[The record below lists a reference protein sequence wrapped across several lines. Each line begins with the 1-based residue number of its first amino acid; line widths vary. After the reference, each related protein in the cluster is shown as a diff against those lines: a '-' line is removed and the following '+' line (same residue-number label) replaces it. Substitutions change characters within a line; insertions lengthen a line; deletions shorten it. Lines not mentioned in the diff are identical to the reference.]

1 MKDNEWKEA
10 IHILRRQA
18 GFDFAGIASVVRTN
32 RTLLVWRAASGN
44 RNRNYLKIVLEPGK
58 GIAGGVF
65 QHKKTMIV
73 QDVKACYTESEIVHS
88 PILLAEDLGSF
99 TDSMMMR
106 WKTALRLRNIVNCQS
121 TSWWTYLCG
130 RRSGRR
136 GTASQETSMTA

>member
-99 TDSMMMR
+99 T
-106 WKTALRLRNIVNCQS
+106 
-121 TSWWTYLCG
+121 
-130 RRSGRR
+130 
-136 GTASQETSMTA
+136 